1 MAGVKYRL
9 GAGVSRPLAG
19 LLVAGAAAVALC
31 CAGIPVLAVVSS
43 MVGDGD
49 VAPAIAMSCGTP
61 QLQVHDANM
70 IKVLGFTDVQV
81 NNGLT
86 IVRAGQELQVPP
98 RGWVVAV
105 ATAMQE
111 SDLRNQANQAVPASM
126 RLPHEGASVDH
137 DSVGLF
143 QQRPNPPDGQGSWGS
158 VQELMT
164 PAVSAAKFYAALL
177 KVSGW
182 QSMPLTRAA
191 QRVQRS
197 AFPNAYAKH
206 EQKAAVLVGAV
217 TGGADQAADRQGQ
230 CAAPDQVTAGGWVR
244 PVPGEVV
251 SPFGQ
256 RAGRLHAGV
265 DLDARMRTPIKA
277 ASAGTVIR
285 ALCDA
290 ATQAARGCDVDGSTS
305 TPGCGWY
312 AEVAHADG
320 VITRYCHMVVR
331 PLVAVG
337 QQVVAGQ
344 QIGWSG
350 TSGHSSGPHLHYE
363 VHLDGDRSSRGA
375 INPVPFMKAHG
386 APLGGSA

>member
-1 MAGVKYRL
+1 MNTRRAI
-9 GAGVSRPLAG
+9 ALA
-19 LLVAGAAAVALC
+19 VALSAAAVLC
-31 CAGIPVLAVVSS
+31 CGGLAAGQVQALFGVGQTTTPAVQACGGTQLHIADASVK
-43 MVGDGD
+43 
-49 VAPAIAMSCGTP
+49 VA
-61 QLQVHDANM
+61 
-70 IKVLGFTDVQV
+70 GFTGGQV
-81 NNGLT
+81 AN
-86 IVRAGQELQVPP
+86 VRAIVQAGQQAKVPP
-98 RGWVVAV
+98 RGWVIAV

-111 SDLRNQANQAVPASM
+111 SNLHNEANTSVPRSM
-126 RLPHEGASVDH
+126 ALPHEGAGHDH

-143 QQRPNPPDGQGSWGS
+143 QQRPNPPDGAGSWGT

-164 PAVSAAKFYAALL
+164 PATSAAKFYAALL

-206 EQKAAVLVGAV
+206 EQKAAALVGAV
-217 TGGADQAADRQGQ
+217 TGGADQAAEQQGQ

-265 DLDARMRTPIKA
+265 DLDARRRTPIKA

-290 ATQAARGCDVDGSTS
+290 STLAARGCDVDGSTS

-320 VITRYCHMVVR
+320 VITRYCHMIVR
-331 PLVAVG
+331 PIVAVG
-337 QQVVAGQ
+337 QQVAAGQ

-363 VHLDGDRSSRGA
+363 VHLRGDRSSSGA
-375 INPVPFMKAHG
+375 IDPVPFMKAHG